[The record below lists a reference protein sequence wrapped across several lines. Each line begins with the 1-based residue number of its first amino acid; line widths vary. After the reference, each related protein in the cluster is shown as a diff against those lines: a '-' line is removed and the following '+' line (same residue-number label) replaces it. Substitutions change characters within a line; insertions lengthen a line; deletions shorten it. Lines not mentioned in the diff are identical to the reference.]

1 MRRTLPGW
9 LIYAAV
15 LGACFGCVV
24 ALHPDVELMKNRLKL
39 LRVERGWT
47 QEQLGQA
54 LGVSRQAV
62 NALETEKHDPSL
74 DLAYRIAALFARP
87 VEDIFEN
94 PHA

>member
-1 MRRTLPGW
+1 
-9 LIYAAV
+9 
-15 LGACFGCVV
+15 
-24 ALHPDVELMKNRLKL
+24 MKNRLKL

-47 QEQLGQA
+47 QEQLGQE

-62 NALETEKHDPSL
+62 NALETEQHDPSL
-74 DLAYRIAALFARP
+74 ALAYRIAVVFDRP

>member
-1 MRRTLPGW
+1 
-9 LIYAAV
+9 
-15 LGACFGCVV
+15 
-24 ALHPDVELMKNRLKL
+24 MKNRLKL
-39 LRVERGWT
+39 LRAERSWT

-74 DLAYRIAALFARP
+74 DLAYRIAALFERA
-87 VEDIFEN
+87 VEDVFDN

>member
-1 MRRTLPGW
+1 
-9 LIYAAV
+9 
-15 LGACFGCVV
+15 
-24 ALHPDVELMKNRLKL
+24 MKNRLKL

-62 NALETEKHDPSL
+62 IALETERHDPSL
-74 DLAYRIAALFARP
+74 DLAYRIAATFGRP

-94 PHA
+94 PHAG

>member
-1 MRRTLPGW
+1 
-9 LIYAAV
+9 
-15 LGACFGCVV
+15 
-24 ALHPDVELMKNRLKL
+24 MKNRLRE
-39 LRVERGWT
+39 LRTDRGWT

-74 DLAYRIAALFARP
+74 DLAYRIAVVFDRP
-87 VEDIFEN
+87 VEDIFDN